1 MRGRTAHHRIK
12 THEEVMTTPAQLSA
26 LMSEAQERL
35 KLNSTTDPAMEGV
48 WSLPLDPVHP
58 IRVRVDS
65 ERAQLVFRRSIGIP
79 PAGDQ
84 TSLQEI
90 CLVFN
95 NNWKQT
101 AGLGIGLESP
111 GGTITQFQNLAISPL
126 STETLTEALAAFE
139 SRALALAA
147 LVHQRPE
154 TPAQATSDSALS
166 MLGMRV

>member
-1 MRGRTAHHRIK
+1 
-12 THEEVMTTPAQLSA
+12 MTTTAQRSA
-26 LMSEAQERL
+26 LMSEVQERL
-35 KLNSTTDPAMEGV
+35 KLKATSDPAMEGV
-48 WSLPLDPVHP
+48 WSLPLDPAHP
-58 IRVRVDS
+58 IRMRFDQD
-65 ERAQLVFRRSIGIP
+65 RGKLVFSRLIGIP

-84 TSLQEI
+84 TSLHEI

-95 NNWKQT
+95 SIWQQT

-111 GGTITQFQNLAISPL
+111 GGTITQFQNLSISPL
-126 STETLTEALAAFE
+126 SAETLTEALTAFE

-154 TPAQATSDSALS
+154 NRAQATSASALS